1 MSPRIR
7 LICALMLC
15 SVAGAIHAQDGAA
28 VAHSLNTRYLD
39 STTTCVGRL
48 APSNCSGVMARPVA
62 ATHPAP
68 FWKHDAQAIAQG
80 YEAFAFVRN
89 DRASALVRG
98 THGYLLFD
106 RLTAVARGRPWQL
119 FDGQPSDDALV
130 RVANWDDT
138 APTGIGIQ
146 ALYYYDLAKP
156 AKATGLASAQR
167 NQLAYFQATQTWL
180 PIVRAEP
187 DAAGAGVFGF
197 AQQDQL
203 YNGYRVAERLNR
215 RFAEVTSICQ
225 DGRASF
231 YCNGVLI
238 RAVQGV
244 ATFKA
249 WNPSANSVGRNGV
262 SFSYI
267 RADVG
272 TQRLAGSEGLIYRE
286 SAAPVLNPLILRCAY
301 PANAGTS
308 GIADSCRASC
318 ESRGITTVAA
328 WWAQNSGCAFSPSPA
343 QFQLNID
350 VRAHGGAW
358 NEIIIAAWA
367 QNIPRQLALEASF
380 YINGSGG
387 LNGARYIQRDYYE
400 QADKVVPV
408 IQVGLGAGNGQVFVY
423 QPQDQNL

>member
-1 MSPRIR
+1 MSPRAR
-7 LICALMLC
+7 LIYALMLC
-15 SVAGAIHAQDGAA
+15 SVTGAVHAQEGAA
-28 VAHSLNTRYLD
+28 VAHLLNTRYLD
-39 STTTCVGRL
+39 SSTTCVGRL

-80 YEAFAFVRN
+80 YEAFAFVRI
-89 DRASALVRG
+89 DRAPALVRG

-106 RLTAVARGRPWQL
+106 RLTAVARDRPWQL
-119 FDGQPSDDALV
+119 FVGQPVGDALV

-138 APTGIGIQ
+138 APTRIGIQ
-146 ALYYYDLAKP
+146 ALYYHDLGKP

-167 NQLAYFQATQTWL
+167 NQLAYYQATGSWL
-180 PIVRAEP
+180 PIVRVDL
-187 DAAGAGVFGF
+187 DAMTGRVFGF
-197 AQQDQL
+197 VQQEQL
-203 YNGYRVAERLNR
+203 YDGYRVAQRLNR
-215 RFAEVTSICQ
+215 RYAEVASTCR
-225 DGRASF
+225 DGRAAF
-231 YCNGVLI
+231 YCNGILI

-244 ATFKA
+244 ATFKS
-249 WNPSANSVGRNGV
+249 WNPSSNSVSRNGV

-267 RADVG
+267 RSDVG
-272 TQRLAGSEGLIYRE
+272 TQRLAGTEGLIYRE
-286 SAAPVLNPLILRCAY
+286 TAAPVISPLLLRCAY

-308 GIADSCRASC
+308 GIPDSCRPSC

-328 WWAQNSGCAFSPSPA
+328 WRSQGAGCAFSPSPA

-350 VRAHGGAW
+350 VYAHGGAW
-358 NEIIIAAWA
+358 NEIIIAAWP

-380 YINGSGG
+380 YISGSGG

-408 IQVGLGAGNGQVFVY
+408 IQVGLGAGNGQAFVY
-423 QPQDQNL
+423 RPQDQNL